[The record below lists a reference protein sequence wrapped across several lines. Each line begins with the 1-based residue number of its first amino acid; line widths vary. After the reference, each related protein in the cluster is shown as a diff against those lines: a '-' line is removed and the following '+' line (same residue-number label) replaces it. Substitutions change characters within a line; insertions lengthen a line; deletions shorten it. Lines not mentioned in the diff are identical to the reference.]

1 MAEGQ
6 AMRIVIDN
14 CSRVPWH
21 VAVLLVYLRIKG
33 DTVKETERHVKI
45 EKQQKGQ
52 EIIFTVRDER

>member
-1 MAEGQ
+1 
-6 AMRIVIDN
+6 MRIVIDN
-14 CSRVPWH
+14 CSRVPWN